1 MSPTREEYIA
11 ELKSKYRKTGF
22 ITTHLMLDVLLHKQL
37 KKMDAYDEKV
47 AKTIDILQE
56 LVDKFNVDI
65 WPSIKIKNAKEKR
78 YTTFRFATDSIE
90 FITRVTA
97 GRILMTVSPTN
108 GDYRFVSLLGCD
120 GIDSNQRCGLQG
132 VGGTEK
138 DLCWLMEMLLINF
151 VESRYNVYTSD
162 GVHIA

>member
-1 MSPTREEYIA
+1 MSPAREKYIA
-11 ELKSKYRKTGF
+11 ELKDKYRKTGF
-22 ITTHLMLDVLLHKQL
+22 ISTHLMLEAALDRYNGFTDECSRKVVAT
-37 KKMDAYDEKV
+37 MD
-47 AKTIDILQE
+47 IIQGF
-56 LVDKFNVDI
+56 VDKFNENI
-65 WPSIKIKNAKEKR
+65 WPIIQAKNATETR
-78 YTTFRFATDSIE
+78 YTTFRFAIDSIE

-120 GIDSNQRCGLQG
+120 GVDSNQRCGLQG

-151 VESRYNVYTSD
+151 VESHYNVYTSD
-162 GVHIA
+162 GIHIA